1 MRADRADEP
10 DVATVQ
16 DYTWRR
22 GVVVALWVYALA
34 ILVADIAA
42 GLPMGSIIAT
52 LVFVG
57 LGAATVLSG
66 LGLSADEHA
75 HRPAL
80 GESDFIAR
88 WIVYALP
95 LRVEVARVWWV
106 LLGCVFL
113 AAGGYVWSV
122 NRPVPTPEP
131 GRYTATFSPRE
142 PSFDFSFVVSGHK
155 VRDAVLTWQAL
166 CASGAVVGGTVEPG
180 DTPTSGWTSAADYEL
195 DTANG
200 GIAHVHT
207 VSDTGRFS
215 NAQTAAGV
223 LNLSVTVKQNGQTV
237 DRCTTGA
244 LHWIAHR
251 QDAAVVS
258 PGG

>member
-1 MRADRADEP
+1 MRVDTTDEP
-10 DVATVQ
+10 DAAPVRDDA
-16 DYTWRR
+16 WRR
-22 GVVVALWVYALA
+22 GVVVGLTVYAIA
-34 ILVADIAA
+34 ILIAGIAA
-42 GLPMGSIIAT
+42 GLGIGAIIGT

-57 LGAATVLSG
+57 LGASTVLSG
-66 LGLSADEHA
+66 LGLSAEEQA
-75 HRPAL
+75 QRPAM
-80 GESDFIAR
+80 GESDFVAR
-88 WIVYALP
+88 WIVHLLP
-95 LRVEVARVWWV
+95 LRVARVWWV

-113 AAGGYVWSV
+113 ATAGYVWAV
-122 NRPVPTPEP
+122 NRPLATPEP

-142 PSFDFSFVVSGHK
+142 PAFDFSFVVAGDN

-180 DTPTSGWTSAADYEL
+180 DTPTSGWTSATDYVL

-207 VSDTGRFS
+207 VNDTGRFRD
-215 NAQTAAGV
+215 AHTAAGL

-237 DRCTTGA
+237 DHCTTGA

-251 QDAAVVS
+251 QGAA
-258 PGG
+258 GLGR

>member
-10 DVATVQ
+10 DVATVRECN
-16 DYTWRR
+16 WRR
-22 GVVVALWVYALA
+22 GAVVALWVYALA

-42 GLPMGSIIAT
+42 GLGVGSIIAT

-66 LGLSADEHA
+66 IGLSAEDHA
-75 HRPAL
+75 HRPAF

-88 WIVYALP
+88 WIVHLLP
-95 LRVEVARVWWV
+95 LRLARLWWV
-106 LLGCVFL
+106 LLGCVLL

-122 NRPVPTPEP
+122 NRPLPTPEP

-142 PSFDFSFVVSGHK
+142 PAFDFSFVVSGHK

-180 DTPTSGWTSAADYEL
+180 DTPTSGWKSAADYEL

-200 GIAHVHT
+200 GIAQVHT

-215 NAQTAAGV
+215 DAQTAAGV
-223 LNLSVTVKQNGQTV
+223 LSLSVTVKQNGQTV
-237 DRCTTGA
+237 DRCKTAA

-251 QDAAVVS
+251 QDATVS
-258 PGG
+258 PSG